1 MDSPSVGSIVLLP
14 FPFSD
19 LSKSKIRP
27 AVILAVAGRG
37 DWILCQITSKAYAD
51 SAAVEQRD
59 LDFELGGLRVISYA
73 RPSKLFTAND
83 GIFLSIAGQLGME
96 KISEIL
102 QRVVGLFVLPNR
114 KVSDFGPTD

>member
-19 LSKSKIRP
+19 LSNSKIRP
-27 AVILAVAGRG
+27 AVILAIARRG

-51 SAAVEQRD
+51 STAVELKD
-59 LDFELGGLRVISYA
+59 SDFELGGLRLVSYA
-73 RPSKLFTAND
+73 RPSKLFTASG
-83 GIFLSIAGQLGME
+83 GIFLSLAGQLGTE

-102 QRVVGLFVLPNR
+102 QRVVGLFVFPNSR
-114 KVSDFGPTD
+114 

>member
-1 MDSPSVGSIVLLP
+1 MDSPSVGSIVLQP

-27 AVILAVAGRG
+27 AVILAIAERG

-51 SAAVEQRD
+51 AAAVELRD
-59 LDFELGGLRVISYA
+59 SDFESGGLRLISFA
-73 RPSKLFTAND
+73 RPSKLFTANG
-83 GIFLSIAGQLGME
+83 GIFLSIAGQLGIE

-102 QRVVGLFVLPNR
+102 QRAVGLFVLPNR
-114 KVSDFGPTD
+114 KVSDFEPTD

>member
-19 LSKSKIRP
+19 LSKSKIPP
-27 AVILAVAGRG
+27 AVVLAIAGRG

-51 SAAVEQRD
+51 PAAVELRD
-59 LDFELGGLRVISYA
+59 SDFESGGLRLVSYA
-73 RPSKLFTAND
+73 RPSKLFTAH
-83 GIFLSIAGQLGME
+83 GAIFLSIAGQLGIE

-102 QRVVGLFVLPNR
+102 QRVVGLFVLPTC
-114 KVSDFGPTD
+114 K

>member
-27 AVILAVAGRG
+27 AVILAIAGRG

-51 SAAVEQRD
+51 SAAVELKD
-59 LDFELGGLRVISYA
+59 SDFELGGLRVISYA

-83 GIFLSIAGQLGME
+83 GIFLSIAGQLGMD

>member
-27 AVILAVAGRG
+27 AVILAIAGRG

-51 SAAVEQRD
+51 SAAVELKD
-59 LDFELGGLRVISYA
+59 SDFDSGGLRVISYA

-102 QRVVGLFVLPNR
+102 QKVVGLFVLPNR
-114 KVSDFGPTD
+114 KVSDFEPTD

>member
-27 AVILAVAGRG
+27 AVILAIAGRG

-51 SAAVEQRD
+51 SAAVELKD
-59 LDFELGGLRVISYA
+59 SDFELGGLRVISYA

>member
-27 AVILAVAGRG
+27 AVILAIAGRG

-51 SAAVEQRD
+51 SAAVELKD
-59 LDFELGGLRVISYA
+59 SDFELGGLRVISYA

-102 QRVVGLFVLPNR
+102 QKVVGLFVLPNR

>member
-27 AVILAVAGRG
+27 AVILAIAGRG

-51 SAAVEQRD
+51 AAAVELRD
-59 LDFELGGLRVISYA
+59 SDFELGGLRLVSYA
-73 RPSKLFTAND
+73 RPSKLLTASG
-83 GIFLSIAGQLGME
+83 GIFLPMAGQLGAE

-102 QRVVGLFVLPNR
+102 RRVMGIN
-114 KVSDFGPTD
+114 S

>member
-27 AVILAVAGRG
+27 AVILAIAGRG

-51 SAAVEQRD
+51 SAAVELRD
-59 LDFELGGLRVISYA
+59 SDFELGGLRVISYA

>member
-27 AVILAVAGRG
+27 AVILAIAGRG

-51 SAAVEQRD
+51 SAAVELKD
-59 LDFELGGLRVISYA
+59 SDFELGGLRVISYA

-102 QRVVGLFVLPNR
+102 QRVQGLFVLPNR

>member
-27 AVILAVAGRG
+27 AVILAIAGRG

-51 SAAVEQRD
+51 SAAVELRD
-59 LDFELGGLRVISYA
+59 SDFELGGLRVISYA

-114 KVSDFGPTD
+114 KVSVFGPTD